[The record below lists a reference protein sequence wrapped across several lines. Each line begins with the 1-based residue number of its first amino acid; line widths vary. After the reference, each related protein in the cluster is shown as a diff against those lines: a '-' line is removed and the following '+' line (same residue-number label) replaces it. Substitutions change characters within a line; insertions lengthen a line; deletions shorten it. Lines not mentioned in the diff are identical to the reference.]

1 MDATPALRRSARK
14 PASRAGRKH
23 TPAKQPSTPLP
34 PPKFAN
40 AIALDRTPAT
50 AKTGKKAVRFA
61 VETPPSY
68 DKENDVP
75 SEDELLAAT
84 IVPTP
89 KSSKPHQKLA
99 TPTPK
104 KTTRIQLQPRTPR
117 TPATLPPSNNLKRKL
132 ASEEGELETPRDRR
146 KLLRIA
152 QASPDKTP
160 GKRRIAQPASS
171 KKLQLA
177 MQSSTVTITTPATPS
192 ASSIPVYRPAA
203 PLETPARRPP
213 KPLKDV
219 TPALRASAA
228 AFPNISPPRASA
240 LFTPAAKRSVVATP
254 AAKDIFSSSDSFVCP
269 ATTALSKGWQFGST
283 LAPNPR
289 PETAAP
295 LAGLATPAR
304 RPAVP
309 GGSLLFAAATA
320 GMANVNKPS
329 KGIAMSCPPK
339 RPILAPGVSVSKHSD
354 VDQQAKVS
362 VLATPA
368 RRPDFSFAQPTRSSI
383 AKSTPP
389 RVSPLKEAPKRP
401 PGLSPLKSEVT
412 IADVRERSPVS
423 KAVDPRTPLSTK
435 PKRRPVFA
443 PSPQRADIVEEEE
456 EEEPAELVT
465 SLSKMR
471 LAAAAVDPFA
481 DITGTPAR
489 TVGFNCAGTPTNRK
503 LNFASPQ
510 RSPGRVRFKS
520 DFDIYV
526 DPETKPA
533 SPTDKHNDII
543 GVVAQKGK
551 DKDSLTTQEV
561 FGNSPPKT
569 LGTRR
574 ESGLFLSSPDRT
586 VSIGP
591 FTARIS
597 SRSSPLK
604 REYEKDLRRVSGAAS
619 LAGSPAGNF
628 FLDAMSEGATKLVH
642 KRTVIVPLKG
652 FEDDESEDEDEEMQF
667 TSPRTAQE
675 VEEADEDK
683 EEAGPLADVT
693 AFLDVRTSDG
703 ADASASFAQDLQRLG
718 AKVVKRWRTTVSA
731 RGEVVNV
738 AGVNVVVFKDGC
750 SGTVAKAKRA
760 KVPCVGV
767 GWVKECVKRGDK
779 VPVCGEYLVDDSTTL
794 GLKKQRNN
802 SMVPRP
808 NKHATPRK
816 TGVVDEYG
824 SPVASA
830 RKRLN
835 FA

>member
-23 TPAKQPSTPLP
+23 TPAKLLPSTPLP
-34 PPKFAN
+34 FAKAN
-40 AIALDRTPAT
+40 ALSLDKTPLT
-50 AKTGKKAVRFA
+50 ASKTGKKAVRFA
-61 VETPPSY
+61 VETPQY
-68 DKENDVP
+68 DKENDLP
-75 SEDELLAAT
+75 SEDELVAAT
-84 IVPTP
+84 IIPTP
-89 KSSKPHQKLA
+89 KSSKPRQHLLA

-104 KTTRIQLQPRTPR
+104 KSATVGQLQPRTPR
-117 TPATLPPSNNLKRKL
+117 TPALPTGNGLKRKL
-132 ASEEGELETPRDRR
+132 ATEEELETPRDRR
-146 KLLRIA
+146 KLVRIA
-152 QASPDKTP
+152 QASPDKH
-160 GKRRIAQPASS
+160 KRKLAQPSSS
-171 KKLQLA
+171 KKSQLA
-177 MQSSTVTITTPATPS
+177 MPTSTTTTVTPATPS
-192 ASSIPVYRPAA
+192 ASSIPVYRPQA

-219 TPALRASAA
+219 TPALRPSAA
-228 AFPNISPPRASA
+228 LFKNVSPPRAPIS
-240 LFTPAAKRSVVATP
+240 TPAAKRCITP
-254 AAKDIFSSSDSFVCP
+254 LGKDIFASADSFVCP
-269 ATTALSKGWQFGST
+269 ATTSLSKGWAFGST
-283 LAPNPR
+283 LAPNPKS
-289 PETAAP
+289 EAAP
-295 LAGLATPAR
+295 LAGFATPAR
-304 RPAVP
+304 RPAAP
-309 GGSLLFAAATA
+309 GGSLLFAAAAA
-320 GMANVNKPS
+320 GIANVNKPS
-329 KGIAMSCPPK
+329 RGIAMSCPPK
-339 RPILAPGVSVSKHSD
+339 RPVLAAGVGKN
-354 VDQQAKVS
+354 VDAEGFAPKAS

-368 RRPDFSFAQPTRSSI
+368 RRPDFSFAQPTRSSM

-401 PGLSPLKSEVT
+401 LGLSPLKSEVT
-412 IADVRERSPVS
+412 IADVRDRSPVT
-423 KAVDPRTPLSTK
+423 KLVDPRTPLSMK
-435 PKRRPVFA
+435 PKRRPVFE
-443 PSPQRADIVEEEE
+443 PSPQRDEAD
-456 EEEPAELVT
+456 EEPAELVS

-471 LAAAAVDPFA
+471 LASHIDPFA
-481 DITGTPAR
+481 DITETSSGT
-489 TVGFNCAGTPTNRK
+489 VSFSCSGTPTNRK
-503 LNFASPQ
+503 LNFTSPQ

-526 DPETKPA
+526 DPETRPSDSTKDMGK
-533 SPTDKHNDII
+533 S
-543 GVVAQKGK
+543 K
-551 DKDSLTTQEV
+551 DKTKHKDSMTTQEV

-597 SRSSPLK
+597 SKSSPLK

-628 FLDAMSEGATKLVH
+628 FLDTMNDGSVGVGIGTQLVH

-652 FEDDESEDEDEEMQF
+652 FDDESDEEDDDEMDF
-667 TSPRTAQE
+667 TTLSTAEE
-675 VEEADEDK
+675 VEEEEDDA
-683 EEAGPLADVT
+683 AGPLADVT

-718 AKVVKRWRTTVSA
+718 AKVVRRWRTTVSA

-750 SGTVAKAKRA
+750 SGTVSKAKRA

-767 GWVKECVKRGDK
+767 SWVKECMKQGIK
-779 VPVCGEYLVDDSTTL
+779 MPVGEYVVDDNSTY
-794 GLKKQRNN
+794 GLKKQRSNA
-802 SMVPRP
+802 MVPRP

-816 TGVVDEYG
+816 ATDEHG
-824 SPVASA
+824 SPFVGASA